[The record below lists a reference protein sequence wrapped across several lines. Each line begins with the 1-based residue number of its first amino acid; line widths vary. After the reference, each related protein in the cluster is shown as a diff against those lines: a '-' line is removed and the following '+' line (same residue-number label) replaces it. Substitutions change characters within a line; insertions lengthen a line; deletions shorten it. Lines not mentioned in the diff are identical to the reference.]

1 MTKGIFYIHHAIIN
15 EIFVVGLKGLDI
27 SEVGSST
34 VQFAP
39 ASKSSILIHNGVPII
54 YATYIPWILSRLFTR
69 KNTFPL

>member
-39 ASKSSILIHNGVPII
+39 ASKIPYL
-54 YATYIPWILSRLFTR
+54 YITEFQLSTLHI
-69 KNTFPL
+69 FPGY